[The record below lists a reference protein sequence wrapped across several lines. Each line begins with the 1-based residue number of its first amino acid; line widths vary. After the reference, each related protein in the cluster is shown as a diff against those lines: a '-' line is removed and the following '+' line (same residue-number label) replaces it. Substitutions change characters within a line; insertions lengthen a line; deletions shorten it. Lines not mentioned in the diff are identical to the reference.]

1 MCVLNSYSHAEIT
14 EISYSHSPLIILISH
29 RHPRR
34 LDNQPPQV
42 CFNIARIALIRG
54 LGSCLIG
61 NSGYV
66 IIKFICTSGFGFQ
79 VYSSTS
85 FLPHIQSIYLF
96 LSPSLADRG
105 LSCRA
110 AVLLPGQPENIR
122 RGRKNRTS
130 SSKPAH
136 FPYQLPMHPRHSVRN
151 GVGRSDIERDH
162 PESLQIHNYERAN
175 FKLDHVSNPAQKF
188 FAKLTPG
195 SGGMFRK

>member
-14 EISYSHSPLIILISH
+14 EFSYSHSPLIILISH

-85 FLPHIQSIYLF
+85 FLPHIQSIYFSRPHSPTGVYLVALLF
-96 LSPSLADRG
+96 CYPDNRKISDEGERTEQVAASQHIFRINYRCIRG
-105 LSCRA
+105 
-110 AVLLPGQPENIR
+110 IR
-122 RGRKNRTS
+122 SGMG
-130 SSKPAH
+130 
-136 FPYQLPMHPRHSVRN
+136 L
-151 GVGRSDIERDH
+151 VGWI
-162 PESLQIHNYERAN
+162 
-175 FKLDHVSNPAQKF
+175 
-188 FAKLTPG
+188 
-195 SGGMFRK
+195 